1 MRRMKAAVALSETE
15 SIAGRCVSAGRD
27 ARETFDE
34 FAPAVRPLRPVEV
47 GEIGLESVGGCV

>member
-1 MRRMKAAVALSETE
+1 VRRMKAAVALSETE
-15 SIAGRCVSAGRD
+15 SMAGRCVSAIRD

-47 GEIGLESVGGCV
+47 GEIGLGSVGGCV